1 VPATASEE
9 EDGAWCSRR
18 GEPQGVGATTTPP
31 SPASA
36 AAPPLRSPSTGS
48 GAVSEIE
55 EPVGPL
61 RGVAI
66 GVQRAARRPF
76 LQRNLFPNLSPL
88 LIFSLSLQH
97 SDF

>member
-1 VPATASEE
+1 VQQKGRASRGGS
-9 EDGAWCSRR
+9 DDYSALASFRR
-18 GEPQGVGATTTPP
+18 RSSLAQPP
-31 SPASA
+31 
-36 AAPPLRSPSTGS
+36 PSTGS